1 MMKYAIVLAVAAT
14 LAMPAMAAE
23 PCKEEMITVKASG
36 LICDFCARSVEKTF
50 TDKYGVS
57 KAHVDLDKGEV
68 HLMVDGS
75 KTLPDDKI
83 NELMKD
89 AGYDVTGI
97 SRACS

>member
-1 MMKYAIVLAVAAT
+1 MKYALILTLAAT
-14 LAMPAMAAE
+14 LATPAMAAE
-23 PCKEEMITVKASG
+23 ACKEEMVTVKVSG

-68 HLMVDGS
+68 HLMVGNPAS
-75 KTLPDDKI
+75 LPDSKI

-97 SRACS
+97 NRVCS